1 MEHNRDPG
9 ERTSGI
15 STHLQSRS
23 CLRCFASSCC
33 SSSCTAAAAASP
45 SLSTRRAAR
54 SSRQSAPAPPLP
66 YCPPPAPEQ
75 ASSSCDRQTEIYQ
88 MTNCRSKMVVQYI
101 LLMKKMSYD
110 LEKNF
115 FLLHSSSLPLLPTI
129 ALPCDL
135 LPQAS
140 PPKIAMYFISL
151 ILHIILHLPF
161 PGIWRPFFWK
171 PKIPH
176 FLHLHDRV
184 HLWTNLPAM
193 GKTVRLVNYLKS
205 FSTIQATSLTRLDQ
219 HQVVIACI

>member
-66 YCPPPAPEQ
+66 YCPPPAPQQ

-115 FLLHSSSLPLLPTI
+115 FCFILLLYLCFPPLLSHVIFCLKPRP
-129 ALPCDL
+129 LKLQC
-135 LPQAS
+135 
-140 PPKIAMYFISL
+140 IS
-151 ILHIILHLPF
+151 F
-161 PGIWRPFFWK
+161 P
-171 PKIPH
+171 
-176 FLHLHDRV
+176 
-184 HLWTNLPAM
+184 
-193 GKTVRLVNYLKS
+193 
-205 FSTIQATSLTRLDQ
+205 
-219 HQVVIACI
+219 